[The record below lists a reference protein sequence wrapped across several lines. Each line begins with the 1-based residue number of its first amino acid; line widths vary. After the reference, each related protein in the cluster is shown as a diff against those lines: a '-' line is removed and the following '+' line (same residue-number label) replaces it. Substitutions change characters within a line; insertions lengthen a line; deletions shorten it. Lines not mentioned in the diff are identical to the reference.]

1 MIETDNS
8 LAEVATGEASPE
20 AVLRL
25 ARWLRANPDGW
36 VRLYHGTAAP
46 VPGANQGLFPTSTR
60 RRNSLQ
66 SRSGYVS
73 FSIFPGHAKM
83 FALLAFPRRSVT
95 VYGVD
100 LRVRELVPDLDQLRN
115 QRAWAERCV
124 KPTLAHGL
132 AYGHGPQVKG
142 AVSAARLF
150 AVRTVLPSRGATIGY
165 QPSVSVATA
174 SVVRATLDVR
184 PKTDFGASA

>member
-1 MIETDNS
+1 MIESNNP
-8 LAEVATGEASPE
+8 LAEVATAEASPE

-36 VRLYHGTAAP
+36 VRLYHGTAAHVP
-46 VPGANQGLFPTSTR
+46 VANQGLLPTSTR

-73 FSIFPGHAKM
+73 FSIFPGHAEM

-124 KPTLAHGL
+124 KPTLAHSL
-132 AYGHGPQVKG
+132 AYGHGAQVKG

-150 AVRTVLPSRGATIGY
+150 AVRTVVPSRGAMIGY
-165 QPSVSVATA
+165 QPSVGVATD
-174 SVVRATLDVR
+174 SPSRAALDVR
-184 PKTDFGASA
+184 PKTGVGASA